1 MKEPSQEDINRNK
14 RIVNEVLA
22 QTGHNLDSAPA
33 ALTDEDKAIRRLEFA
48 NKEVS
53 LAVVKYYEDH
63 PIQTDV
69 QELRK
74 KVMQI
79 YMLEFSRWNKEDC
92 IFMLTMMQ
100 SANAMKRFGY

>member
-1 MKEPSQEDINRNK
+1 MEPSQEDQNRNR

-22 QTGHNLDSAPA
+22 ETGHNLDKAGQPQ
-33 ALTDEDKAIRRLEFA
+33 TDEDKAIRRLEFA

-53 LAVVKYYEDH
+53 LAVAKYYEDH
-63 PIQTDV
+63 PIATDV

-100 SANAMKRFGY
+100 SANAMKKFGY